1 MKKITLFL
9 LLASLI
15 GAEEVQEDIEID
27 PFEKMNR
34 VVFNISDSIDQ
45 NFTLNSYSNVLQ
57 GWIIMN
63 SNKWHACLGLDE
75 EKPET
80 NRWHA
85 CPSSCKMK

>member
-45 NFTLNSYSNVLQ
+45 NFLRPTPF
-57 GWIIMN
+57 
-63 SNKWHACLGLDE
+63 K
-75 EKPET
+75 
-80 NRWHA
+80 
-85 CPSSCKMK
+85 

>member
-45 NFTLNSYSNVLQ
+45 NFLTYSLL
-57 GWIIMN
+57 ILILL
-63 SNKWHACLGLDE
+63 H
-75 EKPET
+75 
-80 NRWHA
+80 
-85 CPSSCKMK
+85 